1 MSHKWLVVR
10 LEAPLI
16 AFGGVAVDQEGPTR
30 DFPAASM
37 LTGLAAN
44 AFGLHWSDRAAHQ
57 ALQDRLIFAVRRE
70 REPRA
75 AGVVTDVQNVQLSK
89 ADKGWTTF
97 GVPEGRDGASYGAP
111 HRRTRQY
118 LADQAVRVVLRFDP
132 ADRNPTLEALAEA
145 LDRPARPLFIGRK
158 PCLPSCRLVDG
169 WVDGETA
176 HEASVR
182 TLGLGDSPGVVARR
196 RGAGGRRR
204 GRTRHRSRRRAELAD
219 GTARRVAA
227 GRGRTCE
234 GSGFM
239 TPLFLIRVPVAMDKL
254 ARCAGERG
262 WLRYRGQVAGFDEGR
277 ALHHLLD
284 ETFGPGALR
293 PFRLL
298 VAGRQAV
305 GSLYGLL

>member
-37 LTGLAAN
+37 LTGLVAN
-44 AFGLHWSDRAAHQ
+44 AIGLRWSDRAAHQ

-75 AGVVTDVQNVQLSK
+75 AGVVTDVQNVQLNK

-111 HRRTRQY
+111 HRRTRHY
-118 LADQAVRVVLRFDP
+118 LADQAVRLVLRFDP
-132 ADRNPTLEALAEA
+132 AEPHPTLEALAHA

-169 WVDGETA
+169 WVGGDTA
-176 HEASVR
+176 HEALCS
-182 TLGLGDSPGVVARR
+182 LSGLGTFRALWP
-196 RGAGGRRR
+196 AGEGPETGEEVERVID
-204 GRTRHRSRRRAELAD
+204 LAD
-219 GTARRVAA
+219 VRNW
-227 GRGRTCE
+227 RTGLHG
-234 GSGFM
+234 GS
-239 TPLFLIRVPVAMDKL
+239 R
-254 ARCAGERG
+254 
-262 WLRYRGQVAGFDEGR
+262 QVVEGR
-277 ALHHLLD
+277 VK
-284 ETFGPGALR
+284 GAD
-293 PFRLL
+293 
-298 VAGRQAV
+298 
-305 GSLYGLL
+305 S

>member
-57 ALQDRLIFAVRRE
+57 ALQDRLIFAARRE

-75 AGVVTDVQNVQLSK
+75 SGVVTDVQNVQLNK

-97 GVPEGRDGASYGAP
+97 GVPEGRDGANHRAP
-111 HRRTRQY
+111 HRRTRHY
-118 LADQAVRVVLRFDP
+118 LADQAVRVVLRFHP
-132 ADRNPTLEALAEA
+132 AEPHPTLEALAEA

-169 WVDGETA
+169 WVDGDTA
-176 HEASVR
+176 HEALCAVP
-182 TLGLGDSPGVVARR
+182 GLGTFRALWPAREGPETGDEVER
-196 RGAGGRRR
+196 VID
-204 GRTRHRSRRRAELAD
+204 LAD
-219 GTARRVAA
+219 MRNW
-227 GRGRTCE
+227 RTGLHG
-234 GSGFM
+234 GS
-239 TPLFLIRVPVAMDKL
+239 R
-254 ARCAGERG
+254 
-262 WLRYRGQVAGFDEGR
+262 QVVEGR
-277 ALHHLLD
+277 VK
-284 ETFGPGALR
+284 GAD
-293 PFRLL
+293 
-298 VAGRQAV
+298 
-305 GSLYGLL
+305 S